1 MDKINYFKQVIEPTL
16 LQIATT
22 TASNSSFEQEWL
34 LKRLKTTPEWQK
46 VLSNLPFLSLH
57 TLADIGKN
65 QPING
70 TELTAHLQVS
80 KGAISKTVNKL
91 IKFELIDKFKR
102 TDNRKEVYYS
112 LTDKGQ
118 QLNYAHQQLHLQL
131 DQQMQQLLAQYQP
144 EQLELVARFVKE
156 IQDLHNAPIVQD

>member
-22 TASNSSFEQEWL
+22 PASNSSFEQEWL

-46 VLSNLPFLSLH
+46 VLSNLPLLSLH

>member
-16 LQIATT
+16 LQVATT

-34 LKRLKTTPEWQK
+34 LKRLNTTPEWQQ
-46 VLSNLPFLSLH
+46 VLNNLPLLSLH

-65 QPING
+65 QPVNG

-91 IKFELIDKFKR
+91 IKFSLIDKFKR

-112 LTDKGQ
+112 LTEKGQ
-118 QLNYAHQQLHLQL
+118 QLNYAHQQLHQQL
-131 DQQMQQLLAQYQP
+131 DQQMQQLLAGYQP
-144 EQLELVARFVKE
+144 DQLELVAQFVQQ
-156 IQDLHNAPIVQD
+156 IQDLHNAPIISE

>member
-1 MDKINYFKQVIEPTL
+1 MDKINYFKQTIEPLL
-16 LQIATT
+16 LQVATT

-34 LKRLKTTPEWQK
+34 LKRLKTTPEWQQ
-46 VLSNLPFLSLH
+46 VLNNLPLLSLH

-65 QPING
+65 QPVNG

-112 LTDKGQ
+112 LSEKGQ
-118 QLNYAHQQLHLQL
+118 QLNYAHQQLHQQL
-131 DQQMQQLLAQYQP
+131 DHQMQLLLANYQP
-144 EQLELVARFVKE
+144 EQLELIAQFVQQ
-156 IQDLHNAPIVQD
+156 IQDLHNAPIVSE